1 MSHYIDN
8 NMKDISRT
16 RYDNRIRSNH
26 LIASIKIHQHLLAS
40 SLTFKKPKRRKRKQ
54 NKVNQIIIH
63 FDTRQNHKRPLKSI
77 RQYLQIATSLFNILM
92 KLKTTQYITTMKY
105 PL

>member
-40 SLTFKKPKRRKRKQ
+40 SLTFKKFKRRKRKQ

-77 RQYLQIATSLFNILM
+77 RSISTDSDIP
-92 KLKTTQYITTMKY
+92 I
-105 PL
+105 